1 MGLLVSRVDTRWLIV
16 TGCVISASALFVM
29 AGWNLDISYPVAV
42 RGRML
47 QSLGLAFLFIPINV
61 AAFAYVPREK
71 TNMGTGIINLARNMG
86 ASVGIATVTT
96 MLERRAQVHQ
106 ARLIDHVNAMNPA
119 YQNMIHGTA
128 FKLVSHG
135 SSASAANAQAHGML
149 YSMISRQAAML
160 AFVDNYKMLGVVI
173 FAAIPILML
182 LRKPK
187 VPAGAVPVH

>member
-1 MGLLVSRVDTRWLIV
+1 MIRRPPRST
-16 TGCVISASALFVM
+16 LFP
-29 AGWNLDISYPVAV
+29 YTT
-42 RGRML
+42 
-47 QSLGLAFLFIPINV
+47 LF
-61 AAFAYVPREK
+61 RS
-71 TNMGTGIINLARNMG
+71 INLARNMG

-149 YSMISRQAAML
+149 YNMISRQASML

-187 VPAGAVPVH
+187 VSAGGGPGYLNEIGRGHL